1 MSLTQGV
8 RRGRL
13 AVAVA
18 ALFAASSPLL
28 AAENVMLVLDASGS
42 MWGQIDGR
50 AKIEIAREATGKVVS
65 DWDQANQIGLIAYG
79 HRRKGDCAD
88 IETLIPLGPMEGDV
102 FMDTVNAL
110 NPKGMTP
117 LSQAVIDAAQAL
129 RSSEQKATVILVS
142 DGEETCDLDPCA
154 VGAQLEKDGVDFTA
168 HVIGFDVQNPAH
180 QAQLRC
186 LAENTGG
193 RYFNA
198 RDALELGS
206 AVQGAMKA
214 STQPPPPPATATLKP
229 KGQAVITQLLA
240 VEWSGPADEGDFIT
254 VVLPDAPDGA
264 YLTYA
269 YVPEA
274 EGDGSGEVG
283 FEMPATAGD
292 YELRYVSPSREQ
304 QVLAR
309 APLPIGDLEA
319 MIEAPETAA
328 AGTTL
333 TVTARGPK
341 SGSHW
346 VGFVE
351 PGADVGA
358 FIGNHYA
365 RLPEHGDQL
374 EIKVPGE
381 LGDYELRYVL
391 NEAERVAYSRPIK
404 VVASETMVDG
414 PAEVMAGDLVSI
426 QAAGPVDGSH
436 WIGFAPAGTEAG
448 AYVNNAYYRPEAA
461 SGSGTVTAPFE
472 PGDYEYRYILF
483 EGQKIAA
490 SKPVKVLPAAASLTA
505 PTAAAAYTEIEVSFR
520 GPRNGSNWI
529 GIVPVGG
536 DGSEYKGWSYVPAD
550 GDSVRFY
557 TPEEA
562 GDWEVVFVQND
573 QVLARQPISVK

>member
-1 MSLTQGV
+1 MSFI

-13 AVAVA
+13 AIAVA
-18 ALFAASSPLL
+18 ALLTASSPLF

-50 AKIEIAREATGKVVS
+50 SKIEIAREATGKVVS
-65 DWDQANQIGLIAYG
+65 DWDPANQIGLIAYG
-79 HRRKGDCAD
+79 HRRKGDCSD
-88 IETLIPLGPMEGDV
+88 IETLIPLGPLEGDV

-117 LSQAVIDAAQAL
+117 LSQAVIDAAAAL
-129 RSSEQKATVILVS
+129 KSSEQKATVILVS
-142 DGEETCDLDPCA
+142 DGEETCKLDPCA
-154 VGAQLEKDGVDFTA
+154 VGAELEKSGVDFTA

-198 RDALELGS
+198 RDAQELS
-206 AVQGAMKA
+206 TAVQGAMKA

-229 KGQAVITQLLA
+229 TGQAVITQLLA
-240 VEWSGPADEGDFIT
+240 VEWSGPADEGDYIT

-274 EGDGSGEVG
+274 EGDGSGEVS

-292 YELRYVSPSREQ
+292 YELRYISPSREQ

-319 MIEAPETAA
+319 MIEAPETAV

-333 TVTARGPK
+333 IVTARGPK

-346 VGFVE
+346 VGFAR
-351 PGADVGA
+351 PGGGPGD
-358 FIGNHYA
+358 FIANHYA
-365 RLPEHGDQL
+365 RLPEQGDQL
-374 EIKVPGE
+374 EIKVPAE
-381 LGDYELRYVL
+381 LGDYELRFVL

-404 VVASETMVDG
+404 VVEAETMVDG
-414 PAEVMAGDLVSI
+414 PAEVMAGDRVRI
-426 QAAGPVDGSH
+426 QASGPVDGSH
-436 WIGFAPAGTEAG
+436 WIGFAPAGGDPG
-448 AYVNNAYYRPEAA
+448 AYVSNAYFRPEAA
-461 SGSGTVTAPFE
+461 SGSGMVTAPFE
-472 PGDYEYRYILF
+472 AGDYEYRYVLF
-483 EGQKIAA
+483 EGEKVVA
-490 SKPVKVLPAAASLTA
+490 SKPVKVLPAKATLNAPASAAV
-505 PTAAAAYTEIEVSFR
+505 YTEIDVGFT
-520 GPRNGSNWI
+520 GPRADSNWI

-536 DGSEYKGWSYVPAD
+536 DGSEYKGWSYVPAE

-562 GDWEVVFVQND
+562 GDWEVVFVQNN
-573 QVLARQPISVK
+573 QVLARQPISVQ